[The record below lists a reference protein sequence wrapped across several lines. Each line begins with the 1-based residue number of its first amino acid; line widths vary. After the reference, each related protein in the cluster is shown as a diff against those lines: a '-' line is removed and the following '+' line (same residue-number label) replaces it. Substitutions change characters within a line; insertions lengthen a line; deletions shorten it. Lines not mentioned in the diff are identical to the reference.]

1 MLNKKNFMKICTASG
16 YSRPMLSEASGIK
29 ESTLRS
35 YIDNRVDIP
44 SDRLIKLADA
54 LGCTTD
60 YLLGRCE
67 ETDLS
72 YEVEIRNSIV
82 KSVTERC
89 CKGMKVTD
97 LKRHSN
103 VNATGGA
110 GFPIAVWPYNLLED
124 IFLSGADPEEKEKE
138 LENAMIIPIS
148 DDQQAGLEKAL
159 KMLTSDEQEII
170 RLRYVECLTLE
181 EAGQKFGITR
191 NGARE
196 KEVKAIRKL
205 RHPSRK
211 NLFVYGLEGCRLRQE
226 EKGLRSRKE
235 KLERLEA
242 QIKQEETDAE
252 RRAEELGFTDGRLPI
267 SSDISELELSV
278 RSENALRR
286 SGIMTI
292 QDILDYTIENGG
304 LRDIRN
310 LGEKGRG
317 EIIMKVCLATGLS
330 DALFMKGKKKSA

>member
-16 YSRPMLSEASGIK
+16 YSCSMLSEASGIK

-44 SDRLIKLADA
+44 SDKLIKLADT

-60 YLLGRCE
+60 YLLGRYE
-67 ETDLS
+67 ETDLP
-72 YEVEIRNSIV
+72 YEVETRNSIV

-89 CKGMKVTD
+89 CRGMKVTD

-103 VNATGGA
+103 INTTGGA
-110 GFPIAVWPYNLLED
+110 GLPIAVWPYNLLED
-124 IFLSGADPEEKEKE
+124 IFLSGAGPEEKEKE
-138 LENAMIIPIS
+138 LENVMTIPIS
-148 DDQQAGLEKAL
+148 GDQQAGLDEAL

-170 RLRYVECLTLE
+170 RLRYVDCLTLE

-211 NLFVYGLEGCRLRQE
+211 NLFVYGLEGCRLKQKE
-226 EKGLRSRKE
+226 ENLRSRKE
-235 KLERLEA
+235 RLKLLEA
-242 QIKQEETDAE
+242 QIRQEETDTE
-252 RRAEELGFTDGRLPI
+252 RRAEELGPTDGHLPV
-267 SSDISELELSV
+267 SSDISDLELSV

-286 SGIMTI
+286 GGIRTI
-292 QDILDYTIENGG
+292 QDILAYTMKNGG
-304 LRDIRN
+304 LRNIRN
-310 LGEKGRG
+310 LGEKSRD
-317 EIIMKVCLATGLS
+317 EIIMKVCLATGLP
-330 DALFMKGKKKSA
+330 DALFTIME